1 MEWIPRYHR
10 SILKLMKL
18 EKKTI
23 VEQDRENRVSNIIL
37 YNVPEPKSIIKDER
51 WKQDRE
57 FCLELFNKVLRVPI
71 QEDDIKKFG
80 RLGKLDEQLK
90 ERPVLIQFKDQIL
103 KNMVMESVGKPRDA
117 DDKYKRIIFT
127 HDMSTEDR
135 EEYKRLVADAKGRQE
150 NEISGEYI
158 FRVKGFPGNFR
169 VLKIK
174 RGIEYYVFKCRLIIN
189 KKTELENL
197 LKTFKSKP
205 QIIALNEINYKN

>member
-1 MEWIPRYHR
+1 M
-10 SILKLMKL
+10 
-18 EKKTI
+18 
-23 VEQDRENRVSNIIL
+23 EQDRENRVSNIIL

-51 WKQDRE
+51 WKEDRE
-57 FCLELFNKVLRVPI
+57 FCLKLFNKVLRVPI
-71 QEDDIKKFG
+71 QEDDIKKFA

>member
-71 QEDDIKKFG
+71 QEDDIKKFA